1 MTQTRRYAW
10 PLARVHGPRPG
21 VRNVMPENATP
32 ENATRHVMPE
42 NATPEN
48 ATPENATPD
57 GTNSPSAAPLVWAPR
72 MVHRLLRASRGP
84 RARAC
89 C

>member
-21 VRNVMPENATP
+21 VRNVM
-32 ENATRHVMPE
+32 
-42 NATPEN
+42 PEN

-72 MVHRLLRASRGP
+72 MVHRLLRASRGL